1 MKKLLYVLR
10 SMRPHQWTKNLVVFA
25 GLIFSRNFREQELL
39 LRSIEAFVAFCLL
52 SGVIYIINDIADI
65 EKDRHHPTKK
75 NRPLPSGQ
83 LPVPVAFVAAL
94 AGATLGLVIAW
105 RLGGGFFTVACAFCA
120 LNLLYSF
127 VLKRIVLL
135 DVMSIS
141 LSFVLRAIAGV
152 EALRALD
159 PSIAISPWLLICTL
173 FLSLFLAFCKRRYE
187 LTMLENAVGHRES
200 LQEYSPILLDQLV
213 GITAGGSVLAYAI
226 YTIWPET
233 VEKFGTDHLVYTVP
247 LVLIGV
253 MRYLYL
259 VYNKQKGGSPSDLLL
274 QEKFLLIDVSAW
286 IVLVI
291 AILGGFLI

>member
-1 MKKLLYVLR
+1 MKQFLHIFS

-39 LRSIEAFVAFCLL
+39 LRSVEAFVAFCVL
-52 SGVIYIINDIADI
+52 SGVIYIINDLADV
-65 EKDRHHPTKK
+65 EKDRLHPTKK
-75 NRPLPSGQ
+75 NRPLAAGLLSI
-83 LPVPVAFVAAL
+83 PVAFVAAM
-94 AGATLGLVIAW
+94 AGAAVGLFLAW
-105 RLGGGFFTVACAFCA
+105 RLGSAFLVVACAFCA

-127 VLKRIVLL
+127 LLKRIVLL
-135 DVMSIS
+135 DVVSIS

-152 EALRALD
+152 EALRGVD
-159 PSIAISPWLLICTL
+159 PSIAISPWLLVCTL

-187 LTMLENAVGHRES
+187 LTSLDNAAGHRES
-200 LQEYSPILLDQLV
+200 LQEYSPALLDQLV
-213 GITAGGSVLAYAI
+213 GMTAAGSVLAYAI

-274 QEKFLLIDVSAW
+274 HERFLLFDVSAW

-291 AILGGFLI
+291 AILGGF

>member
-1 MKKLLYVLR
+1 MKQLYHVFV

-39 LRSIEAFVAFCLL
+39 LRSVEAFIALCLL
-52 SGVIYIINDIADI
+52 SGVIYIVNDIADV
-65 EKDRHHPTKK
+65 EKDRLHPTKK
-75 NRPLPSGQ
+75 NRPLAAGTLS
-83 LPVPVAFVAAL
+83 VPVAVLAAI
-94 AGATLGLVIAW
+94 AGGALGLFLSW
-105 RLGGGFFTVACAFCA
+105 RLGSAFLTVACVFCA

-135 DVMSIS
+135 DVVSIS

-152 EALRALD
+152 EALRDVD
-159 PSIAISPWLLICTL
+159 PAIAISPWLLICTL

-187 LTMLENAVGHRES
+187 LTFLENATDHRAS

-233 VEKFGTDHLVYTVP
+233 VEKFGTTNLVYTVP

-274 QEKFLLIDVSAW
+274 REKFLLVDVSVW
-286 IVLVI
+286 VVLVI
-291 AILGGFLI
+291 VILGGVG

>member
-1 MKKLLYVLR
+1 V
-10 SMRPHQWTKNLVVFA
+10 
-25 GLIFSRNFREQELL
+25 
-39 LRSIEAFVAFCLL
+39 EAFVVFCLL
-52 SGVIYIINDIADI
+52 SGVIYIINDIADV
-65 EKDRHHPTKK
+65 EKDRLHPTKK
-75 NRPLPSGQ
+75 NRPLASGA
-83 LPVPVAFVAAL
+83 LTVPVALAA
-94 AGATLGLVIAW
+94 ATLLAATGLFMSW
-105 RLGGGFFTVACAFCA
+105 RLGSGFFTVACVFCA

-127 VLKRIVLL
+127 LLKRIVLL
-135 DVMSIS
+135 DVVSIS

-152 EALRALD
+152 EALRD
-159 PSIAISPWLLICTL
+159 VEPQIAISPWLLICTL

-187 LTMLENAVGHRES
+187 LTSLENAVGHRES

-213 GITAGGSVLAYAI
+213 GITAGGSVIAYAI

-233 VEKFGTDHLVYTVP
+233 VEKFGTSNLVYTVP

-274 QEKFLLIDVSAW
+274 HERFLLFDVLAW

-291 AILGGFLI
+291 AILGGF

>member
-1 MKKLLYVLR
+1 MKQLYYIVA

-25 GLIFSRNFREQELL
+25 GLIFSRNFRDQELL
-39 LRSIEAFVAFCLL
+39 LRSVEAFIAFCLL
-52 SGVIYIINDIADI
+52 SGVIYIINDIADV
-65 EKDRHHPTKK
+65 EKDRVHPTKK
-75 NRPLPSGQ
+75 FRPLAAGTLS
-83 LPVPVAFVAAL
+83 VPVAFVAAMV
-94 AGATLGLVIAW
+94 AVTVGLFMAW
-105 RLGGGFFTVACAFCA
+105 RLGSGFLTVACVFCA

-135 DVMSIS
+135 DVVSIS

-152 EALRALD
+152 EALRDVD
-159 PSIAISPWLLICTL
+159 PHIAISPWLLICTL

-187 LTMLENAVGHRES
+187 LTMLENATDHRQS
-200 LQEYSPILLDQLV
+200 LQDYSPILLDQLV

-233 VEKFGTDHLVYTVP
+233 VEKFGTTNLVYTVP

-253 MRYLYL
+253 FRYLYL

-274 QEKFLLIDVSAW
+274 REKFLLADVSAW

-291 AILGGFLI
+291 AILGGF

>member
-1 MKKLLYVLR
+1 MKQLYYILA

-25 GLIFSRNFREQELL
+25 GLIFSRNFRDQELL
-39 LRSIEAFVAFCLL
+39 GRSVEAFIAFCLL

-65 EKDRHHPTKK
+65 EKDRVHPTKK
-75 NRPLPSGQ
+75 SRPLAAGT
-83 LPVPVAFVAAL
+83 LPVPVAFVAAMV
-94 AGATLGLVIAW
+94 AATVGLFLAW
-105 RLGGGFFTVACAFCA
+105 RLGNGFVTVACVFCA

-135 DVMSIS
+135 DVVSIS

-152 EALRALD
+152 EALREVD
-159 PSIAISPWLLICTL
+159 PTIAISPWLLICTL

-187 LTMLENAVGHRES
+187 LTMLENATDHRQS
-200 LQEYSPILLDQLV
+200 LQDYSPILLDQLV

-233 VEKFGTDHLVYTVP
+233 VEKFGTTNLVYTVP

-253 MRYLYL
+253 FRYLYL

-274 QEKFLLIDVSAW
+274 REKFLLADVSAW

-291 AILGGFLI
+291 AILSGF

>member
-1 MKKLLYVLR
+1 MKQLYHIFT

-25 GLIFSRNFREQELL
+25 GLIFSRNFHQQVLL
-39 LRSIEAFVAFCLL
+39 MRSVEAFVVFCLL
-52 SGVIYIINDIADI
+52 SGVIYIINDIADV
-65 EKDRHHPTKK
+65 EKDRLHPTKK
-75 NRPLPSGQ
+75 NRPLAAGAVT
-83 LPVPVAFVAAL
+83 VPVAFTAAVVL
-94 AGATLGLVIAW
+94 AAAGLLMSW
-105 RLGGGFFTVACAFCA
+105 RLGSGFLTVACVF
-120 LNLLYSF
+120 LGFNLLYSF
-127 VLKRIVLL
+127 LLKRVVLL
-135 DVMSIS
+135 DVVSIS

-152 EALRALD
+152 EALRDVEPA
-159 PSIAISPWLLICTL
+159 IAISPWLLICTL

-187 LTMLENAVGHRES
+187 LSLENAVGHRES

-213 GITAGGSVLAYAI
+213 SITAGGSVIAYAI

-233 VEKFGTDHLVYTVP
+233 VEKFGTTNLVYTVP

-274 QEKFLLIDVSAW
+274 HERFLLFDVLAW

-291 AILGGFLI
+291 AILGGF

>member
-1 MKKLLYVLR
+1 VRQFYYIFI

-25 GLIFSRNFREQELL
+25 GLIFSRNFLQKELL
-39 LRSIEAFVAFCLL
+39 LRSIEAFVVFCLL
-52 SGVIYIINDIADI
+52 SGVIYIVNDIADV
-65 EKDRHHPTKK
+65 EKDRLHPTKK
-75 NRPLPSGQ
+75 NRPL
-83 LPVPVAFVAAL
+83 AAGL
-94 AGATLGLVIAW
+94 LGLPAAFTAAVTGAGLGLFMSW
-105 RLGGGFFTVACAFCA
+105 RLGGGFLTVACVFCA

-127 VLKRIVLL
+127 LLKRVVLL
-135 DVMSIS
+135 DVVSIS

-152 EALRALD
+152 EALRDVEPA
-159 PSIAISPWLLICTL
+159 IAISPWLLICTL

-187 LTMLENAVGHRES
+187 LTSLENATDHRES

-213 GITAGGSVLAYAI
+213 GITAGGSVIAYAI

-233 VEKFGTDHLVYTVP
+233 VEKFGTTNLVYTVP

-274 QEKFLLIDVSAW
+274 HERFLLFDVSAW
-286 IVLVI
+286 IILVI
-291 AILGGFLI
+291 VILGGS